1 MSSGSIRDGRQDQD
15 QGVVAGLSLV
25 RRGSVLTAI
34 SDFKVRHELVEM
46 LRAERFEPVESESG
60 EAALVLFERT
70 RPALVLVAAQM
81 SDMSGQDA
89 IRYIKAMAGAD
100 FVPVILVCCAQDE
113 ESLMGCIQSGGDDF
127 LVWPFSADLLLTRI
141 LAMDR
146 VRSLHRA
153 VFASGAPLTKRLEL
167 EHQEQALAERVFS
180 RAIGNRNVVAD
191 LLSLEQRAAAMFNG
205 DLVLTQHLPDGG
217 LRMLM
222 GDFTLHGLA
231 ATIGALPVAEA
242 FHAMT
247 AKGVSDDEV
256 LEEINRKLHALLPP
270 DRFMSA
276 TLISIPSSSQYLYW
290 WNGGMPS
297 AWLRTAEGLYE
308 LSSHALPLG
317 VLPKLCDGN
326 VPRKISVRPGDRL
339 LVFTDG
345 LLEASNT
352 AGGRFKEMCLH
363 RVLDDWRYG
372 DRVFPGLIEAL
383 DRHCAGVDQVDD
395 IAVLEIPIETS
406 IFSIPEP
413 DWRKLPVGGW
423 AWSIELRDGRLS
435 AMRSV
440 DSLLRPLGL
449 LDGLDAHVPAL
460 EIIVAELYSNALEH
474 GISMAPWAVKVSPD
488 ALVSGEFLVSEA
500 ASGTSCSGWIRIEIR
515 YLRHADGGAFAV
527 SVSHGGKGFEC
538 RCDSEGNCLPPPP
551 WGEGLV
557 LLQELCESLTYSEGG
572 RRADASYRWWS

>member
-1 MSSGSIRDGRQDQD
+1 MSSVSLRDGRRN
-15 QGVVAGLSLV
+15 QGVAVGPGV
-25 RRGSVLTAI
+25 TRRSSVLTAI
-34 SDFKVRHELVEM
+34 SDSEVRRELVEM
-46 LRAERFEPVESESG
+46 LRAERFDPLESDSG
-60 EAALVLFERT
+60 EAALALFESA
-70 RPALVLVAAQM
+70 RPDLVLVAVQM
-81 SDMSGQDA
+81 SDMSGHDA
-89 IRYIKAMAGAD
+89 TRYIKAMAGAD
-100 FVPVILVCCAQDE
+100 FVPVILVCCAHDE
-113 ESLMGCIQSGGDDF
+113 ESLTRCIQAGGDDF
-127 LVWPFSADLLLTRI
+127 LVWPFSAGLLRTRI
-141 LAMDR
+141 LAMNR
-146 VRSLHRA
+146 MRGLHRA
-153 VFASGAPLTKRLEL
+153 VFASCAPLTQRLEL

-191 LLSLEQRAAAMFNG
+191 SLSLEQRAAAMFNG

-256 LEEINRKLHALLPP
+256 LEEINLKLHALLPP
-270 DRFMSA
+270 GRFMSA

-317 VLPKLCDGN
+317 VLPKLGDGD
-326 VPRKISVRPGDRL
+326 VPRKISVRQGDSL

-345 LLEASNT
+345 LLEASDT
-352 AGGRFKEMCLH
+352 AGRRFEEVCL
-363 RVLDDWRYG
+363 RGVLDDWRHG

-383 DRHCAGVDQVDD
+383 DRHCTGADQADD

-413 DWRKLPVGGW
+413 VWRKLPFGGW
-423 AWSIELRDGRLS
+423 TWSVELRDGRLG

-449 LDGLDAHVPAL
+449 LDGLDTHVPAL
-460 EIIVAELYSNALEH
+460 ETIVAELYSNALEH
-474 GISMAPWAVKVSPD
+474 GISMAPLAVKISPD
-488 ALVSGEFLVSEA
+488 ALASGEFSVSEA
-500 ASGTSCSGWIRIEIR
+500 ANGAPRSGWIRIEIR
-515 YLRHADGGAFAV
+515 YLRYADGGAFAV
-527 SVSHGGKGFEC
+527 SLSHGGKGFEC
-538 RCDSEGNCLPPPP
+538 QGDSDGNCLPPRP
-551 WGEGLV
+551 WGEGLA
-557 LLQELCESLTYSEGG
+557 LLQGLCESLNYSEGG
-572 RRADASYRWWS
+572 RRADAFYRWRS